1 MRNVLAVVAFTR
13 RAPSA
18 LTVVTAAA
26 ADATVIVKVSSTLLL
41 SSFRRPLAVSLT
53 KGITSSVTALT
64 ATLAWV
70 ATAVRNSSRA
80 VGMKSDTLPVTTTA
94 IETEVV
100 MGGGG
105 IEGEGSGAE
114 IGGGSGGK
122 GGSGEGCG
130 GDGEG
135 GDGAWQCSSPSETN
149 GVGCDA
155 LPKRAQ

>member
-1 MRNVLAVVAFTR
+1 MRTVLALVAFAR

-26 ADATVIVKVSSTLLL
+26 ATVIVKVSSTLLL
-41 SSFRRPLAVSLT
+41 YSFRRPLAVSLT

-70 ATAVRNSSRA
+70 ATAVRNTSRA

-122 GGSGEGCG
+122 GTV
-130 GDGEG
+130 
-135 GDGAWQCSSPSETN
+135 PF
-149 GVGCDA
+149 
-155 LPKRAQ
+155 LPF